1 MKLSAILILDP
12 RGNISLGGSDVIKRH
27 ENYGKHLASLSNQ
40 LKLVV
45 FTSNNSER
53 ITYNSKFLD
62 RFVLS
67 KPTINSFL
75 FAWRAYRCIIQERI
89 DVKLL
94 IAGDPWES
102 FWTALLLNK
111 FLRKD
116 IPIQIQIHGDIANPL
131 WKNMNLKNRAR
142 YILAQLFCKKATAVR
157 AVSKNQKMNL
167 IKNLRIIESK
177 IIVIPVPI
185 SLESLDLRERKY
197 LNRPSNIAIIGRVHK
212 DRGITNFLNLL
223 EKLTN
228 VSRDLSVII
237 IGSGKREL
245 EFLTSVKQI
254 IDSNKVKFV
263 GQVSDKK
270 LSKYWKKIGVLVSLA
285 PVESYGRVMREALVS
300 GVPVWALE
308 SSGTNDLLSVE
319 KTGQIRLL
327 NLNSTSDSLFREFS
341 KLLTTKPNSNF
352 KDKFIKENK
361 ALPSRL
367 VKSWMQLVKY

>member
-27 ENYGKHLASLSNQ
+27 ENYGKHLTSLSNK

-53 ITYNSKFLD
+53 IIYNSKYLD
-62 RFVLS
+62 RYVLS
-67 KPTINSFL
+67 KPTINSLL

-111 FLRKD
+111 FLHKD
-116 IPIQIQIHGDIANPL
+116 IPIQMQIHGDIANPL
-131 WKNMNLKNRAR
+131 WKNINIQNRMR
-142 YILAQLFCKKATAVR
+142 YILARLFCKKATTVR
-157 AVSKNQKMNL
+157 AVSKNQKINL
-167 IKNLRIIESK
+167 IKNLRIVESK
-177 IIVIPVPI
+177 ISVIPVPI
-185 SLESLDLRERKY
+185 SLESLDLRKRKY
-197 LNRPSNIAIIGRVHK
+197 LNRPSNITIIGRVHK
-212 DRGITNFLNLL
+212 DRGITFFLQLL
-223 EKLTN
+223 EKLTDI
-228 VSRDLSVII
+228 SRDFSVII
-237 IGSGKREL
+237 IGSGKDEL
-245 EFLTSVKQI
+245 EFLSSVKQI
-254 IDSNKVKFV
+254 IGSNKVKFV

-270 LSKYWKKIGVLVSLA
+270 LSKYWKEIGVLVSLA

-308 SSGTNDLLSVE
+308 SSGSNDLLSVE

-327 NLNSTSDSLFREFS
+327 NLNSASDSLFKEFS

-352 KDKFIKENK
+352 KDKFMKDNK
-361 ALPSRL
+361 ALPSHL
-367 VKSWMQLVKY
+367 VKSWMQLVK

>member
-12 RGNISLGGSDVIKRH
+12 RGNISLGGSDVTKRH

-157 AVSKNQKMNL
+157 AVSKNQKLNL
-167 IKNLRIIESK
+167 IKNLRIVESK

-270 LSKYWKKIGVLVSLA
+270 LSKYWKEIGVLVSLA

-352 KDKFIKENK
+352 KDKFIKDNK

>member
-27 ENYGKHLASLSNQ
+27 ENYGKHLTSLSNK

-53 ITYNSKFLD
+53 IIYNSKYLD
-62 RFVLS
+62 RYVLS
-67 KPTINSFL
+67 KPTINSLL

-116 IPIQIQIHGDIANPL
+116 IPIQMQIHGDIANPL
-131 WKNMNLKNRAR
+131 WKNINIQNRMR

-157 AVSKNQKMNL
+157 AVSKNQKINL
-167 IKNLRIIESK
+167 IKNLRIVESK
-177 IIVIPVPI
+177 ITVIPVPI

-197 LNRPSNIAIIGRVHK
+197 LNRPSNITIIGRVHK
-212 DRGITNFLNLL
+212 DRGITFFLQLL
-223 EKLTN
+223 EKLTDI
-228 VSRDLSVII
+228 SRDFSVII
-237 IGSGKREL
+237 IGSGKEEL
-245 EFLTSVKQI
+245 KFLSSVKQI
-254 IDSNKVKFV
+254 IGSNKVKFV
-263 GQVSDKK
+263 GHVSDKK
-270 LSKYWKKIGVLVSLA
+270 LSKYWKEIGVLVSLA

-308 SSGTNDLLSVE
+308 SSGSKDLLSVE

-327 NLNSTSDSLFREFS
+327 NLNSASDSLFREFS

-352 KDKFIKENK
+352 KDKFIKDNK
-361 ALPSRL
+361 VLPSHL
-367 VKSWMQLVKY
+367 VKSWMQLVK

>member
-1 MKLSAILILDP
+1 LKLSAILILDP

-27 ENYGKHLASLSNQ
+27 ENYGKHLTSLSNK

-53 ITYNSKFLD
+53 IIYNSKYLD
-62 RFVLS
+62 RYVLS
-67 KPTINSFL
+67 NPTINSFL

-94 IAGDPWES
+94 VAGDPWES

-116 IPIQIQIHGDIANPL
+116 IPIQMQIHGDIANPL
-131 WKNMNLKNRAR
+131 WKNIKIQNRMR

-157 AVSKNQKMNL
+157 AVSKNQKINL
-167 IKNLRIIESK
+167 IKNLRIVESK
-177 IIVIPVPI
+177 ISVIPVPI
-185 SLESLDLRERKY
+185 SLESLDLRKRKY
-197 LNRPSNIAIIGRVHK
+197 LNRPSNITIIGRVHK
-212 DRGITNFLNLL
+212 DRGITFFLQLL
-223 EKLTN
+223 EKLTDI
-228 VSRDLSVII
+228 SRDFSVII
-237 IGSGKREL
+237 IGSGKDEL
-245 EFLTSVKQI
+245 EFLSSVKQI
-254 IDSNKVKFV
+254 IGSNKVKFV

-270 LSKYWKKIGVLVSLA
+270 LSKYWKEIGVLVSLA

-308 SSGTNDLLSVE
+308 SSGSNDLLSVE

-327 NLNSTSDSLFREFS
+327 NLNSASDSLFREFS

-352 KDKFIKENK
+352 KDKFIEDNK
-361 ALPSRL
+361 ALPSHL

>member
-27 ENYGKHLASLSNQ
+27 ENYGKHLTSFSNK

-45 FTSNNSER
+45 FTSNYSER
-53 ITYNSKFLD
+53 IIYNSKYLD
-62 RFVLS
+62 RYVLS
-67 KPTINSFL
+67 KPTINSLL

-116 IPIQIQIHGDIANPL
+116 IPIQMQIHGDIANPL
-131 WKNMNLKNRAR
+131 WKNINIQNRMR

-157 AVSKNQKMNL
+157 AVSKNQKINL
-167 IKNLRIIESK
+167 IKNLRIFESK
-177 IIVIPVPI
+177 ISVIPVPI

-197 LNRPSNIAIIGRVHK
+197 LNRPSNITIIGRVHK
-212 DRGITNFLNLL
+212 DRGITFFLQLL
-223 EKLTN
+223 EKLTDI
-228 VSRDLSVII
+228 SRDFSVII
-237 IGSGKREL
+237 IGSGKDEL
-245 EFLTSVKQI
+245 KFLSSVKQI
-254 IDSNKVKFV
+254 IGSNKVKLV

-270 LSKYWKKIGVLVSLA
+270 LSKYWKEIGVLVSLA

-308 SSGTNDLLSVE
+308 SSGSNDLLSVE

-327 NLNSTSDSLFREFS
+327 NLNSASDSLFREFN

-352 KDKFIKENK
+352 KDKFIKDNK